1 MVRRHN
7 SPALRGVPAGHR
19 RSRDLAPPRKWGRKD
34 YAPHRDPFRATAGIQ
49 KEHPRDHEKTPWR
62 FWGFQA
68 NHGPASSCPS
78 QYGLSY
84 HIEDSPFLPAKRHFG
99 DSGIPAGAFRGFQ
112 NRFWAIRN
120 RPGSVLSQSHTD
132 KRHFADFWDPGR
144 RQKGPPDAFGI
155 PAAPRNPQ
163 FERSFLD
170 RPFNPRIPKP
180 FGGSGAGNESAGER
194 FGIPRICRGAFWDPR
209 GRRKRPREFPESR
222 FRHFG
227 GPGSPI

>member
-1 MVRRHN
+1 MRRPESGGARITHRTGI
-7 SPALRGVPAGHR
+7 PFWRLRGSKKSTRGITKRHR
-19 RSRDLAPPRKWGRKD
+19 GAFGGSKQTTVRQVRVLLNMACQTILRIR
-34 YAPHRDPFRATAGIQ
+34 
-49 KEHPRDHEKTPWR
+49 
-62 FWGFQA
+62 
-68 NHGPASSCPS
+68 
-78 QYGLSY
+78 
-84 HIEDSPFLPAKRHFG
+84 PFLPAKRHFG

-194 FGIPRICRGAFWDPR
+194 FGIPRICRGAFRDPR
-209 GRRKRPREFPESR
+209 GRRKRPRDFPESR